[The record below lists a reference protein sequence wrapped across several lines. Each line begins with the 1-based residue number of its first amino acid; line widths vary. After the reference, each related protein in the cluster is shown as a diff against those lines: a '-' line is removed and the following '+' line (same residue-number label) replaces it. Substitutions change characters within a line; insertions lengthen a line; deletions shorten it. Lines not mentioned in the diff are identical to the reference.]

1 MRKIFFMLVRCEK
14 RREMENIIELQN
26 LKYFQQISKEIIIE
40 IFH

>member
-1 MRKIFFMLVRCEK
+1 MLVRCEK

-26 LKYFQQISKEIIIE
+26 LKYFQQISNENIIE